1 MIVLCAEQRVGQ
13 HDANLARGHQQDQ
26 QHGEEEPEEVVPV
39 AHPHG
44 GQEEVQLH
52 EDHAER
58 HQAPHQNQRE
68 SADVPRLRRDLARD
82 RAGGDGRLVG
92 GSAQSAERAEHDERE
107 GEAEPDGD
115 ELEDGEKRDG
125 GGGVVGGGERVLQAV
140 DAEDHGGEERAGE
153 EDGALEVHAAPAAVE
168 EERDVAVEEAHE
180 HVQREEEV
188 QRHAAILGGHH
199 ARQREQ
205 HAAQRHA
212 EQLRAAA
219 EQDGEEELAVL
230 RGTEAVGVDH
240 LPAAVLDVEVLVL
253 IGGQLR
259 VSQTQRK
266 RRSLRGCS
274 ERSPGR
280 RCGRR

>member
-58 HQAPHQNQRE
+58 HQAAHQDQRQL
-68 SADVPRLRRDLARD
+68 ADVPGLRRDLARD
-82 RAGGDGRLVG
+82 RAGGDGRLVD
-92 GSAQSAERAEHDERE
+92 GSAQRAERAEDDERE
-107 GEAEPDGD
+107 GETEPDGD
-115 ELEDGEKRDG
+115 ELEDGEEGDG
-125 GGGVVGGGERVLQAV
+125 GGGVVGGGERVLQPV
-140 DAEDHGGEERAGE
+140 DAEDDGGEERAGE
-153 EDGALEVHAAPAAVE
+153 EDGALEVDAAPAAVE
-168 EERDVAVEEAHE
+168 EEGDAAVEEAHE
-180 HVQREEEV
+180 HVEREEEV
-188 QRHAAILGGHH
+188 ERDAAVLGSDH
-199 ARQREQ
+199 AREREQ
-205 HAAQRHA
+205 HAAERHA

-219 EQDGEEELAVL
+219 EQHGEEERAVL
-230 RGTEAVGVDH
+230 GRAEAVGVDH
-240 LPAAVLDVEVLVL
+240 LPAAVLDVQVLALV
-253 IGGQLR
+253 GGQLAVR
-259 VSQTQRK
+259 TAK
-266 RRSLRGCS
+266 EGLRGCS